1 MIRPVRWGVLGATSY
16 VYRNAVQPALRDSAV
31 AELVA
36 TASRS
41 GPDHDSDADRR
52 YGDYDELLADPTVEA
67 VYLPLPNDQHER
79 WTVAA
84 AHAGKHVLCEKP
96 LAPDAAAARRM
107 ADTCDAAGVVL
118 TEAYMTPHHP
128 RSTRWNELIA
138 GGLLG
143 TPLHGTARFSF
154 PHADPTDHRW
164 RADAGG
170 GALRDVGIYC
180 LEPLLAAGG
189 WRPGDP
195 PPRITAH
202 AVRTEGGVD
211 ATTTGLLTLPKGFTG
226 AFCCSFDA
234 AEAQV
239 LEIVGTQATLAVSP
253 AFTPGVD
260 DTSILATRR
269 DGRVTTVHSA
279 SGALY
284 TRMIDHVG
292 AVIRRYEPPRR
303 PPADSIALLE
313 VLELVDAVTG
323 GPG

>member
-1 MIRPVRWGVLGATSY
+1 MTRPVRWGVLGATST

-41 GPDHDSDADRR
+41 GADHHSDAERR
-52 YGDYDELLADPTVEA
+52 YGAYADLLADPVVEA
-67 VYLPLPNDQHER
+67 VYVPLPNDQHEA

-84 AHAGKHVLCEKP
+84 ARAGKHVLCEKP

-107 ADTCDAAGVVL
+107 ADVCDAAGVVL
-118 TEAYMTPHHP
+118 AEAYMTPHHP
-128 RSTRWNELIA
+128 RSARWDEVVA

-154 PHADPTDHRW
+154 PHPDPADHRW
-164 RADAGG
+164 RPGGG
-170 GALRDVGIYC
+170 GALLDVGIYC

-195 PPRITAH
+195 LPRIEAH
-202 AVRTEGGVD
+202 AVRTGLGVD
-211 ATTTGLLTLPKGFTG
+211 ATTTGLVTLPSGFTA

-234 AEAQV
+234 PEAQV
-239 LEIVGTQATLAVSP
+239 LEVVGSQATMAVSP

-260 DTSILATRR
+260 DTAIVVTHR
-269 DGRVTTVHSA
+269 DGSVATVHSA
-279 SGALY
+279 PGALY
-284 TRMIDHVG
+284 TRMIDRVG
-292 AVIRRYEPPRR
+292 AVIRRDEAPTRT
-303 PPADSIALLE
+303 PADAVALLE
-313 VLELVDAVTG
+313 VLDAVRAMAG
-323 GPG
+323 GAG